1 MDAAKRDY
9 WYFVVHVILLAF
21 LQGARLQKL
30 ADSTVM
36 LEEGMTLD
44 CVCPWEGNLTMI
56 SWTKMPEA
64 TSVAVYHPGR
74 GQPVFKGYQGRV
86 KFLQSS
92 PMDGS
97 ISMSNVTDEDIGL
110 YRCSITTFPEG
121 TWSKDVHVKD
131 PVSFGHHRV
140 DIDVSIEKG
149 GNFTLRCSHES
160 NGTVYHVTFEKVE
173 ENRAQTVALCHREDG
188 GHFVGVD
195 GKDTA
200 KVNCSSLLGLSLQL
214 INVTEA
220 DSGVY
225 RCVFDTG
232 VIGPTVLLNVPEKG
246 ALGPTSLVIYM
257 SIGAGI
263 AGFLILLVAVTLVWW
278 HRRKK
283 RRAKVRAKLHPIQR
297 RLLNNYEQADKTR
310 KKTKHLEESPI
321 YCNIVTQPRRTRK
334 T

>member
-1 MDAAKRDY
+1 PRDPV
-9 WYFVVHVILLAF
+9 WDNSCAFFFVS
-21 LQGARLQKL
+21 GARLQKL

-131 PVSFGHHRV
+131 PGRV
-140 DIDVSIEKG
+140 GNNNEFVKNVHMRSHLHTVYIYLIRPIEKG

-246 ALGPTSLVIYM
+246 EFSHQNLCVAHLYVPMCTYAPLTVFPQIVFLLL
-257 SIGAGI
+257 I
-263 AGFLILLVAVTLVWW
+263 AGCTL
-278 HRRKK
+278 RL
-283 RRAKVRAKLHPIQR
+283 A
-297 RLLNNYEQADKTR
+297 RLLHVWLCY
-310 KKTKHLEESPI
+310 
-321 YCNIVTQPRRTRK
+321 PR
-334 T
+334 